1 AKGVVTTTAPIG
13 AFRGAGR
20 PEATFTIEQA
30 MDRVAW
36 ELGLDPAE
44 VRRKNLIGPDEF
56 PFVTATGMTYDS
68 GRYEVCLDALLEA
81 LDYETLRKEQAR
93 RREEG
98 GPLLGIG
105 ISTYV
110 EITGA
115 LGFGED
121 GSVEILDDGR
131 VRVVTGTSPHG
142 QGHRTAWA
150 QLVADSLGLDS
161 IDGIEVL
168 HGDTKVA
175 PNGAGT
181 FGSRS
186 LQFGGSAVR
195 LAAVAMADKLRE
207 LAAHALEASPDDIEL
222 SGGGAHVRGTPS
234 IALSLADL
242 KAVAADPARRPDG
255 FDADGNGNGDG
266 DGRLTTHHFFEQEG
280 WTFPCGAHGVVV
292 EIDTDTGSVKI
303 KRVVAVDD
311 CGTVL
316 NPMIV
321 EGQVHGG
328 LTQGL
333 AQALWEGVSY
343 SPEGQ
348 PLTTNFADYT
358 VPSACEVPFYETISI
373 QTPSPLNPLGAKGV
387 GESGTIGSTPA
398 AVSAVLDGLRPLGI
412 TNIDMPLTPEK
423 VWKAVQEVAR

>member
-1 AKGVVTTTAPIG
+1 
-13 AFRGAGR
+13 
-20 PEATFTIEQA
+20 
-30 MDRVAW
+30 
-36 ELGLDPAE
+36 
-44 VRRKNLIGPDEF
+44 
-56 PFVTATGMTYDS
+56 
-68 GRYEVCLDALLEA
+68 
-81 LDYETLRKEQAR
+81 
-93 RREEG
+93 
-98 GPLLGIG
+98 
-105 ISTYV
+105 
-110 EITGA
+110 
-115 LGFGED
+115 
-121 GSVEILDDGR
+121 
-131 VRVVTGTSPHG
+131 
-142 QGHRTAWA
+142 
-150 QLVADSLGLDS
+150 
-161 IDGIEVL
+161 
-168 HGDTKVA
+168 
-175 PNGAGT
+175 
-181 FGSRS
+181 
-186 LQFGGSAVR
+186 
-195 LAAVAMADKLRE
+195 
-207 LAAHALEASPDDIEL
+207 
-222 SGGGAHVRGTPS
+222 
-234 IALSLADL
+234 
-242 KAVAADPARRPDG
+242 
-255 FDADGNGNGDG
+255 
-266 DGRLTTHHFFEQEG
+266 
-280 WTFPCGAHGVVV
+280 PCGAHGVLV

-303 KRVVAVDD
+303 KLVVAVDD